1 MENGSLENGF
11 RATEAT
17 AENTEI
23 QKIGITTLSPFCDS
37 KCSVCDSGF
46 AAEINALR
54 SSKTLREL
62 SEFLKFEYDIELT
75 KDVLHNHF
83 KKYGLKLRDESL
95 KIAYQQFQAE
105 ANAVATHQKQ
115 TLFLASYT
123 FEEILRRMGNGTLK
137 VGIDDFEKLLKLY
150 HQVLNNPSGLPADG
164 LVETF
169 MLAQRKWNIPVS
181 QQSFDFRESTPE
193 APEAAPAPDMGR
205 ACAPSAGAA

>member
-1 MENGSLENGF
+1 MENEATEIEC

-17 AENTEI
+17 VENAEIE
-23 QKIGITTLSPFCDS
+23 KIGITNLSPFCDS
-37 KCSVCDSGF
+37 RCSVCDSGF
-46 AAEINALR
+46 ATEINALR

-62 SEFLKFEYDIELT
+62 SEFLKNEYGIELS
-75 KDVLHNHF
+75 KDALHGHF

-95 KIAYQQFQAE
+95 KIAYQQFREE
-105 ANAVATHQKQ
+105 ASAVATHQKQ

-123 FEEILRRMGNGTLK
+123 FDEILRRMGNGTLK
-137 VGIDDFEKLLKLY
+137 VGIEDFEKLLKLY
-150 HQVLNNPSGLPADG
+150 HLVLQNPSGLPADG

-169 MLAQRKWNIPVS
+169 MLAQRKWNIPLT
-181 QQSFDFRESTPE
+181 QQSFEFRESTPE